1 MFSWFSTLFSGGS
14 SILATIAIYVLVFSA
29 GSASGAFVM
38 HKMDNGTYETL
49 VAAQQHSLVVA
60 TQKAADIQKAT
71 DKIAMDAAVA
81 EATAQQKIIVQHD
94 YITQEITRYV
104 PVNPACITVG
114 IVRLLNAAG
123 LGASPSD
130 TSFAPGKPN
139 DTCSGLSA
147 RQLAANIIDNYAAA
161 LANAEQLNAL
171 ESWVAA
177 TLEATK

>member
-49 VAAQQHSLVVA
+49 VAAQQHSLVMA
-60 TQKAADIQKAT
+60 TQKAEDIQKAT

-94 YITQEITRYV
+94 YTTQEITRYV
-104 PVNPACITVG
+104 PTRTACLSYGV
-114 IVRLLNAAG
+114 VRLFIHAG
-123 LGASPSD
+123 LGTSSYDLSNTAKYPDGACASLD
-130 TSFAPGKPN
+130 A
-139 DTCSGLSA
+139 SA
-147 RQLAANIIDNYAAA
+147 FVTAVINNYYNY